1 MDPADPDVRVVR
13 LAVVM
18 TGGVSLAVWIGGVVA
33 EIYRAVRGAGIY
45 GALCRETR
53 SLVAVDVITGA
64 SAGGVNGAFL
74 SAALAY
80 GLDEQAFDGL
90 RDVWLRDGGFDK
102 LLRHPHE
109 KDPPSLLRGDAY
121 FLAQLGE
128 ELARWVPSE
137 RRQVD
142 ADPPPIHLAMT
153 VTTLSSEPHVFR
165 DDLGTKIVEP
175 VHRARFTFTDDH
187 FATPRG
193 LAAKL
198 ALAARATASFPGA
211 FEPALIPVG
220 GPLRRDGIDLPDMAG
235 IASFGKTRW
244 AIDGG
249 VLVNQPVGPALE
261 AIKGRSADGEIRRV
275 LLYVNPDPGD
285 VATAEDQP
293 GGGADDPTAMPSLTN
308 VVSKAL
314 VSLPRTESVAADL
327 ATITLH
333 NHRLDRQRNTRTAL
347 LLGLS
352 VGVRDADA
360 GPSGPVLDLPALAG
374 QLFPIWLRRRA
385 FDSIQ
390 RRLQAQPG
398 GYDPMAPVD
407 GASYTWGQLEDEL
420 RAARGRIGWLASDFP
435 DFGAALGERAGQ
447 WRYGLDPLEYLA
459 SVVLNVIGRTY
470 ALLPITVRDATR
482 TSATRNQTL
491 PDERERLGELRQLVH
506 RQRALLQELRAVDGD
521 YWCAALGRAP
531 LAGETVA
538 ARAETLHTGWPLPTV
553 PLASARSNAPA
564 WRRAR
569 TWARAE
575 ALFAAANEHYA
586 RVADQAPL
594 TDWDTAAEGVLT
606 APPAV
611 DLDELQARLS
621 GPDGI
626 GRESLTT
633 GYRRAELLI
642 GRRLAELLADAAP
655 LCYLAADRHLPSWRE
670 RVVAAWTAAADA
682 ADWNLPAV
690 PNLVTDGSTAG
701 TDAGRAA
708 QLAAEVIRLT
718 WSPITLD
725 PPQPPQRRTWDD
737 LLEELFA
744 LYVVHTMADHGLDD
758 REVRIAFVQV
768 SADSTSPLSPDG
780 GAAAKVAG
788 LQLGHFGGFLK
799 RSWRANDWMWGAL
812 DGAAH
817 LIAVLLDG
825 ERIRQRYLTARDAAA
840 GLAAIAGG
848 VDPSTGQRF
857 PELSAEDQAYLAGL
871 VDQPAIEAELARH
884 WNSLSAPN
892 LVRTTEAL
900 VRTAQL
906 LIGRRELVS
915 VGVAIRQSAHDQA
928 AESARATELL
938 GTLWPHLPPDLHDL
952 RRPERAAPAPATAPT
967 VPPPIP
973 LDQVAHLV
981 RTCPVAKE
989 RVAGEY
995 GSDRMT
1001 ATAAQAAAVTGNLV
1015 ASDRLGIGPLR
1026 GPVRMA
1032 RWGLLGLYYLAASA
1046 VTDTKTSAAF
1056 RNLLLAAGGVVLALA
1071 VFGIDIPGVLQVG
1084 ALVAIAGWLAL
1095 TVRSVR
1101 GWPAL
1106 VGIAPVVL
1114 VLLLAAVL
1122 MLEPDVIGDTF
1133 SDRGDETWLGPAL
1146 WAGVVVA
1153 AIGAV
1158 VEVVRGIIGSRRHL
1172 LHAVWWAVAAGLW
1185 VLAWWALFNGSYG
1198 GVRRWS
1204 LERLEDLHSV
1214 RIALLVAIP
1223 AALIGFEL
1231 LRTWSVRRERERR
1244 RQRAGAGS

>member
-1 MDPADPDVRVVR
+1 
-13 LAVVM
+13 
-18 TGGVSLAVWIGGVVA
+18 
-33 EIYRAVRGAGIY
+33 
-45 GALCRETR
+45 
-53 SLVAVDVITGA
+53 
-64 SAGGVNGAFL
+64 
-74 SAALAY
+74 
-80 GLDEQAFDGL
+80 
-90 RDVWLRDGGFDK
+90 
-102 LLRHPHE
+102 
-109 KDPPSLLRGDAY
+109 
-121 FLAQLGE
+121 
-128 ELARWVPSE
+128 
-137 RRQVD
+137 
-142 ADPPPIHLAMT
+142 
-153 VTTLSSEPHVFR
+153 
-165 DDLGTKIVEP
+165 
-175 VHRARFTFTDDH
+175 
-187 FATPRG
+187 
-193 LAAKL
+193 
-198 ALAARATASFPGA
+198 
-211 FEPALIPVG
+211 
-220 GPLRRDGIDLPDMAG
+220 
-235 IASFGKTRW
+235 
-244 AIDGG
+244 
-249 VLVNQPVGPALE
+249 
-261 AIKGRSADGEIRRV
+261 
-275 LLYVNPDPGD
+275 
-285 VATAEDQP
+285 
-293 GGGADDPTAMPSLTN
+293 
-308 VVSKAL
+308 
-314 VSLPRTESVAADL
+314 
-327 ATITLH
+327 
-333 NHRLDRQRNTRTAL
+333 
-347 LLGLS
+347 
-352 VGVRDADA
+352 
-360 GPSGPVLDLPALAG
+360 
-374 QLFPIWLRRRA
+374 
-385 FDSIQ
+385 
-390 RRLQAQPG
+390 
-398 GYDPMAPVD
+398 
-407 GASYTWGQLEDEL
+407 
-420 RAARGRIGWLASDFP
+420 
-435 DFGAALGERAGQ
+435 
-447 WRYGLDPLEYLA
+447 
-459 SVVLNVIGRTY
+459 
-470 ALLPITVRDATR
+470 
-482 TSATRNQTL
+482 
-491 PDERERLGELRQLVH
+491 
-506 RQRALLQELRAVDGD
+506 
-521 YWCAALGRAP
+521 
-531 LAGETVA
+531 
-538 ARAETLHTGWPLPTV
+538 
-553 PLASARSNAPA
+553 
-564 WRRAR
+564 
-569 TWARAE
+569 
-575 ALFAAANEHYA
+575 
-586 RVADQAPL
+586 
-594 TDWDTAAEGVLT
+594 
-606 APPAV
+606 
-611 DLDELQARLS
+611 
-621 GPDGI
+621 
-626 GRESLTT
+626 
-633 GYRRAELLI
+633 
-642 GRRLAELLADAAP
+642 
-655 LCYLAADRHLPSWRE
+655 
-670 RVVAAWTAAADA
+670 
-682 ADWNLPAV
+682 
-690 PNLVTDGSTAG
+690 
-701 TDAGRAA
+701 
-708 QLAAEVIRLT
+708 
-718 WSPITLD
+718 
-725 PPQPPQRRTWDD
+725 
-737 LLEELFA
+737 
-744 LYVVHTMADHGLDD
+744 MADHGLDD

-768 SADSTSPLSPDG
+768 SADSASPLSPDG

-871 VDQPAIEAELARH
+871 VDQPAIEAELAEH
-884 WNSLSAPN
+884 WNHLSAPD

-928 AESARATELL
+928 AESDRATELL
-938 GTLWPHLPPDLHDL
+938 GTLWPYLPPDLHDL
-952 RRPERAAPAPATAPT
+952 RHPGRAAPVPAAPPA

-1106 VGIAPVVL
+1106 VGIAPVLL

-1153 AIGAV
+1153 AIGAA

-1172 LHAVWWAVAAGLW
+1172 LHALWWAVAAGVW

-1204 LERLEDLHSV
+1204 LERLGDLHSV

-1244 RQRAGAGS
+1244 RQRAGAGPTSSSA

>member
-1 MDPADPDVRVVR
+1 
-13 LAVVM
+13 M
-18 TGGVSLAVWIGGVVA
+18 T
-33 EIYRAVRGAGIY
+33 
-45 GALCRETR
+45 
-53 SLVAVDVITGA
+53 
-64 SAGGVNGAFL
+64 
-74 SAALAY
+74 
-80 GLDEQAFDGL
+80 
-90 RDVWLRDGGFDK
+90 
-102 LLRHPHE
+102 P
-109 KDPPSLLRGDAY
+109 
-121 FLAQLGE
+121 
-128 ELARWVPSE
+128 
-137 RRQVD
+137 
-142 ADPPPIHLAMT
+142 
-153 VTTLSSEPHVFR
+153 
-165 DDLGTKIVEP
+165 
-175 VHRARFTFTDDH
+175 RAR
-187 FATPRG
+187 A
-193 LAAKL
+193 
-198 ALAARATASFPGA
+198 
-211 FEPALIPVG
+211 
-220 GPLRRDGIDLPDMAG
+220 
-235 IASFGKTRW
+235 
-244 AIDGG
+244 
-249 VLVNQPVGPALE
+249 
-261 AIKGRSADGEIRRV
+261 
-275 LLYVNPDPGD
+275 
-285 VATAEDQP
+285 
-293 GGGADDPTAMPSLTN
+293 
-308 VVSKAL
+308 
-314 VSLPRTESVAADL
+314 
-327 ATITLH
+327 
-333 NHRLDRQRNTRTAL
+333 
-347 LLGLS
+347 
-352 VGVRDADA
+352 
-360 GPSGPVLDLPALAG
+360 
-374 QLFPIWLRRRA
+374 
-385 FDSIQ
+385 
-390 RRLQAQPG
+390 
-398 GYDPMAPVD
+398 
-407 GASYTWGQLEDEL
+407 
-420 RAARGRIGWLASDFP
+420 
-435 DFGAALGERAGQ
+435 
-447 WRYGLDPLEYLA
+447 
-459 SVVLNVIGRTY
+459 
-470 ALLPITVRDATR
+470 
-482 TSATRNQTL
+482 ATRNQTL

-521 YWCAALGRAP
+521 YWCAELGRAP

-569 TWARAE
+569 TWAARRGAVRGGQRALR
-575 ALFAAANEHYA
+575 AGRRSGAADRLGHRRRGRAD
-586 RVADQAPL
+586 RVR
-594 TDWDTAAEGVLT
+594 
-606 APPAV
+606 PAV

-655 LCYLAADRHLPSWRE
+655 LCYLAADRHLPNWRE
-670 RVVAAWTAAADA
+670 RVVAAWTAAGDA

-884 WNSLSAPN
+884 WNNLSAPD

-952 RRPERAAPAPATAPT
+952 RRPGRAAPAPATAPT

-1032 RWGLLGLYYLAASA
+1032 RWGLLGLYYLAA
-1046 VTDTKTSAAF
+1046 
-1056 RNLLLAAGGVVLALA
+1056 
-1071 VFGIDIPGVLQVG
+1071 
-1084 ALVAIAGWLAL
+1084 
-1095 TVRSVR
+1095 
-1101 GWPAL
+1101 
-1106 VGIAPVVL
+1106 
-1114 VLLLAAVL
+1114 
-1122 MLEPDVIGDTF
+1122 E
-1133 SDRGDETWLGPAL
+1133 RGDGHEDVGRVPQPAARRRRRRAGPRRVRDRHPRRAPGRCTGRHRRVVGPDGAKRARV
-1146 WAGVVVA
+1146 AGA
-1153 AIGAV
+1153 
-1158 VEVVRGIIGSRRHL
+1158 RRH
-1172 LHAVWWAVAAGLW
+1172 
-1185 VLAWWALFNGSYG
+1185 
-1198 GVRRWS
+1198 
-1204 LERLEDLHSV
+1204 
-1214 RIALLVAIP
+1214 
-1223 AALIGFEL
+1223 
-1231 LRTWSVRRERERR
+1231 
-1244 RQRAGAGS
+1244 RAGAPGAPAGGGPDVGARRHRRHVQRPR